1 MWQGCRMLYLQG
13 TFGTSSFMI
22 GQDLVCTELWGVN
35 FTRVTNC
42 ATTAL
47 NMFSVTHTLILWTGL
62 LSCVLSCILTG
73 DTRGRI
79 THHAFFGGT
88 GALRHL
94 HIQCTSQR
102 HISMSVSNKL
112 AFLEADI

>member
-1 MWQGCRMLYLQG
+1 
-13 TFGTSSFMI
+13 MI

-35 FTRVTNC
+35 FTSVTNC
-42 ATTAL
+42 ATAAL
-47 NMFSVTHTLILWTGL
+47 SLFSVKRNLILCTGL

-88 GALRHL
+88 GA
-94 HIQCTSQR
+94 
-102 HISMSVSNKL
+102 
-112 AFLEADI
+112 